1 MIEIVECNE
10 HDLIELSVLWEM
22 MIMEVMPDATPKP
35 DWWIKYIQAFMA
47 HNDYKCFKAVINGV
61 AVGFVDGSLF
71 ADPSIGKITAIGLNF
86 YVLPEYRGNIG
97 TRLYLRLVREGKK
110 RGAEFID
117 LMCYKNSL
125 ELWNKFNMDSVRYV
139 VRKAL

>member
-1 MIEIVECNE
+1 MIEIVECTAY
-10 HDLIELSVLWEM
+10 DLPILSLLWEE
-22 MIMEVMPDATPKP
+22 MIFEVMPDATPNK
-35 DWWIKYIQAFMA
+35 DWWIKYIQAFFV
-47 HNDYKCFKAVINGV
+47 HNDYKCYKAMVDGDT
-61 AVGFVDGSLF
+61 VGFIDGTLF

-97 TRLYLRLVREGKK
+97 ARLYLRLAREGKK

-125 ELWNKFNMDSVRYV
+125 ELWNKFNMNSIRYV